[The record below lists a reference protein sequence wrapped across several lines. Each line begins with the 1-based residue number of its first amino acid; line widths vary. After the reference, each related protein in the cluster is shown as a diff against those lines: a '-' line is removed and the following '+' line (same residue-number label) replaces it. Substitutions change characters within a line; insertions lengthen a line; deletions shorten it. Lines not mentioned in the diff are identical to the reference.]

1 MKSCPGLRL
10 IKAFTNFLSFSPSL
24 LSSLFAPNLDVHLRH
39 THAHIGGF
47 YYIFCCPSW
56 RVFWFLSHSHL
67 VFYLRNALIACKG
80 HGTVIPFWYG
90 VLLLFFSYFKLSCGC
105 EHGYRRFSDL
115 DSMAQPPKP
124 KGLHMA
130 CLLLLLFFFHVH
142 SIPFF
147 SFLLSLKGFL
157 GFLLL
162 S

>member
-90 VLLLFFSYFKLSCGC
+90 VLLCFFLISNLAV
-105 EHGYRRFSDL
+105 DV
-115 DSMAQPPKP
+115 SMGIGAFRIWIQWHSPPSP
-124 KGLHMA
+124 KGCIWLA
-130 CLLLLLFFFHVH
+130 YYYYYFSFTFIPFPFFF
-142 SIPFF
+142 F
-147 SFLLSLKGFL
+147 LSLKGFL